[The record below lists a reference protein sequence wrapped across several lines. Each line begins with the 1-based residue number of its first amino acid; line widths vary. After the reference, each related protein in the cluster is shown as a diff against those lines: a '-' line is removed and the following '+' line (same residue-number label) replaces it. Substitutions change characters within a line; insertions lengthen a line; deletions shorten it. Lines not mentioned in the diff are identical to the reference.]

1 LILYELSFLPPDKIN
16 LSNEGDAMWN
26 KQPELETP
34 SVRPTP
40 VQGSGLASTPAVSR
54 PIVATARNLSCLGAG
69 IEIKGRISGAED
81 LQIDGKVEGPICLQ
95 GQKLTIGQ
103 TGKVSSEISARDVIV
118 HGDVTGN
125 LNAQDRV
132 EIRKDASV
140 IGDIKATRIS
150 IEDGAF
156 CKGRIEIDRGR
167 PSSTAVSEPERV
179 DVTAL
184 AGVGAN

>member
-1 LILYELSFLPPDKIN
+1 
-16 LSNEGDAMWN
+16 MWN
-26 KQPELETP
+26 KQPEVETP
-34 SVRPTP
+34 SLRPAP
-40 VQGSGLASTPAVSR
+40 VQPSGLGSNPSMTPAAAR
-54 PIVATARNLSCLGAG
+54 PIMMPTARNLSCLGAG
-69 IEIKGRISGAED
+69 IVIKGTVSGTED
-81 LQIDGKVEGPICLQ
+81 LQIDGKVDGPISLQ

-167 PSSTAVSEPERV
+167 TSAMAVSEPEHV

-184 AGVGAN
+184 AGVSAN

>member
-1 LILYELSFLPPDKIN
+1 
-16 LSNEGDAMWN
+16 MWN
-26 KQPELETP
+26 KQPEVETP

-40 VQGSGLASTPAVSR
+40 TQSSSFTSTPAAR
-54 PIVATARNLSCLGAG
+54 PIAIPTARNLSCLGAG
-69 IEIKGRISGAED
+69 IEIKGTISGTED
-81 LQIDGKVEGPICLQ
+81 LQIDGKVEGPISLQ
-95 GQKLTIGQ
+95 GQKLTVGT
-103 TGKVSSEISARDVIV
+103 TGKVNANISARDVIV
-118 HGDVTGN
+118 HGDVNGN

-167 PSSTAVSEPERV
+167 PNSTAVSEPERV

-184 AGVGAN
+184 ASVSPN